1 MAWTVETLNGVVDAE
16 LEALP
21 PPETCHVTC
30 ALDFITSR
38 SWLKTSASIEFASH
52 TSSTC
57 TARFGRCVLE
67 RARRY
72 LASHLCHRHPPARGR
87 GEGVR

>member
-38 SWLKTSASIEFASH
+38 S
-52 TSSTC
+52 
-57 TARFGRCVLE
+57 
-67 RARRY
+67 
-72 LASHLCHRHPPARGR
+72 
-87 GEGVR
+87 

>member
-21 PPETCHVTC
+21 PEPCHVTC

-38 SWLKTSASIEFASH
+38 S
-52 TSSTC
+52 
-57 TARFGRCVLE
+57 
-67 RARRY
+67 
-72 LASHLCHRHPPARGR
+72 
-87 GEGVR
+87 